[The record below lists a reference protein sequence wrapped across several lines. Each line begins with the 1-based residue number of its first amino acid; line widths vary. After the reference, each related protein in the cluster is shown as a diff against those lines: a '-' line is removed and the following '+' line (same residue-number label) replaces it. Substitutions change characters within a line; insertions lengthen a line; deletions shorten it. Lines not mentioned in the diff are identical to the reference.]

1 MYDAVQAEKRKLLME
16 QETQKIKE
24 LDEQYNNEL
33 REWKANLI
41 PRKQVNFLLQCCF
54 IFLGTL
60 CNLDDFVLYVFGI
73 KHMMHCSNLSMKY
86 NYLLKQSTLDFM
98 PVSRNWKKNSTA
110 RGRNRKNFMG
120 RQH

>member
-54 IFLGTL
+54 IFLSVAKRTPH
-60 CNLDDFVLYVFGI
+60 FGY
-73 KHMMHCSNLSMKY
+73 S
-86 NYLLKQSTLDFM
+86 
-98 PVSRNWKKNSTA
+98 V
-110 RGRNRKNFMG
+110 
-120 RQH
+120 